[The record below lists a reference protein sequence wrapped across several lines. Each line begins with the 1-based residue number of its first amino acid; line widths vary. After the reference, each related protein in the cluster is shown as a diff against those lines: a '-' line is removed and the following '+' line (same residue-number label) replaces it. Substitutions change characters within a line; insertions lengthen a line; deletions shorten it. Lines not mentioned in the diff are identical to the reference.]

1 MTNTST
7 LHISQHPIVATK
19 LSQLRDAKQ
28 NSKVV
33 RELTQDLSVLLGY
46 EASCGLSLSDGE
58 SNTASAFGNY
68 QSVQIKDK
76 VGLVPVLRSG
86 LGFVNGFL
94 NLFPEAPVYHL
105 GIYREKVSHQPVEYY
120 NKLPDVP
127 NVETCFVLDPVI
139 ATGNTAVATINILK
153 EWGLAANQIKF
164 VAIVGSE
171 QGIEQLQREHPDVH
185 IYVAAVDQSLDSN
198 GYITPGIGDS
208 AYLEENKD
216 KYNYQAQT
224 ILYQKETITRDQLIQ
239 LVEYLGLN
247 NGDNSADAPW
257 KILLRPEAQKLV
269 AS

>member
-7 LHISQHPIVATK
+7 LHVSQHPIIATK
-19 LSQLRDAKQ
+19 LSQLRDAKKD
-28 NSKVV
+28 SKVV

-46 EASCGLSLSDGE
+46 EASSGLALSDGE
-58 SNTASAFGNY
+58 SNTASAFGSY

-153 EWGLAANQIKF
+153 EWGLSASQIKF
-164 VAIVGSE
+164 VAIVGVSCLSHVCVCVNLMLCVRTIYSLSKASSNSSE
-171 QGIEQLQREHPDVH
+171 SIPMFTSTSLLWINRSIPMGKHLLYHAVH
-185 IYVAAVDQSLDSN
+185 I
-198 GYITPGIGDS
+198 
-208 AYLEENKD
+208 
-216 KYNYQAQT
+216 
-224 ILYQKETITRDQLIQ
+224 LIH
-239 LVEYLGLN
+239 L
-247 NGDNSADAPW
+247 
-257 KILLRPEAQKLV
+257 
-269 AS
+269 

>member
-1 MTNTST
+1 MTNTSS
-7 LHISQHPIVATK
+7 LHISQHPIIATK

-28 NSKVV
+28 NSKAV

-46 EASCGLSLSDGE
+46 EASSGLSLTDGE
-58 SNTASAFGNY
+58 SNASTLGNY
-68 QSVQIKDK
+68 TLYIHDMRLLINSVQIKDK

-153 EWGLAANQIKF
+153 EWGLAASQIKF
-164 VAIVGSE
+164 VALVGSE

-185 IYVAAVDQSLDSN
+185 IYLAAMDQSLDSN

-208 AYLEENKD
+208 
-216 KYNYQAQT
+216 
-224 ILYQKETITRDQLIQ
+224 
-239 LVEYLGLN
+239 
-247 NGDNSADAPW
+247 GDRLWNT
-257 KILLRPEAQKLV
+257 V
-269 AS
+269 